1 MNARWF
7 GVPARTWLVATLA
20 GIGVGFVYAL
30 SPLTVWF
37 ALAMYALVR
46 CAVQNLDDNER
57 RQVAILLVVAIA
69 LRTIAVAVLFVT
81 TNHEQVPFGRFFGD
95 EEFYLRHSIWLR
107 NIGVGVPVQTS
118 DFAFDTLG
126 WTSYLYVLAFLQVLV
141 GPAPYGVHLFG
152 AALYLT
158 AAVVLFRTVRP
169 VFGRAPSLMGLTVLL
184 YLPSLF
190 AWSISALK
198 DPLYFLATACAIALA
213 VKLARDRRL
222 GIRLI
227 LLAALVALVS
237 VIGTIRDGGAVL
249 AGGGILAGLA
259 GAWIVRR
266 PWAVAALVVLLPIAA
281 GLTLR
286 VPKTQIRAYNLLQS
300 AARLH
305 RAFIETPGWVYTLL
319 DQRFYDDGQAITDMR
334 FDEAARYVVRA
345 AERYVTVPLPWE
357 AKSPAAVAYL
367 PEQVVWYV
375 LVALLPIGLLF
386 SLRRDVVLTMI
397 LCGVTVVSASAIALL
412 NGNVGSL
419 VRLRVLAIP
428 YLTWLSMVGLCELL
442 ARASQHPDSAVGV
455 VQGFSPAHSTGRRP
469 RTTNS

>member
-1 MNARWF
+1 M

-20 GIGVGFVYAL
+20 GIGIGIVYAL

-37 ALAMYALVR
+37 ALGMYALVR
-46 CAVQNLDDNER
+46 CAIQGLDDDER
-57 RQVAILLVVAIA
+57 RRVASLLVVAIA
-69 LRTIAVAVLFVT
+69 LRAIAVAALFLT

-107 NIGVGVPVQTS
+107 NIAVGLPVHTS
-118 DFAFDTLG
+118 DFAFAFDTLG

-152 AALYLT
+152 IALFLLGT
-158 AAVVLFRTVRP
+158 VVLFRTVRP
-169 VFGRAPSLMGLTVLL
+169 VLGRAPSLMGLAVLL
-184 YLPSLF
+184 FLPSLF

-198 DPLYFLATACAIALA
+198 EPLYFLATACAIALA
-213 VKLARDRRL
+213 VKLARDRRW
-222 GIRLI
+222 GVRLI
-227 LLAALVALVS
+227 VLAALVVLVFA
-237 VIGTIRDGGAVL
+237 IGTIRDGGAVL
-249 AGGGILAGLA
+249 AGVGILAGLA
-259 GAWIVRR
+259 GAWVVRR

-286 VPKTQIRAYNLLQS
+286 VPRTQIRAYNVIQW
-300 AARLH
+300 AARQH
-305 RAFIETPGWVYTLL
+305 RSFVETPGWVYTLL

-334 FDEAARYVVRA
+334 FDEAARYVMRA

-357 AKSPAAVAYL
+357 AESPAAVAYL

-375 LVALLPIGLLF
+375 LVALLPVGVLF
-386 SLRRDVVLTMI
+386 SLRRDVVLTVI

-412 NGNVGSL
+412 NGNVGAL

-442 ARASQHPDSAVGV
+442 ARASRQREGAAS
-455 VQGFSPAHSTGRRP
+455 
-469 RTTNS
+469 